1 VPSGGDSLD
10 TMVAAE
16 ERGKRMLEEMRKTSG
31 SGAPP
36 LQSLKREPALTP
48 EELAPVDPT
57 EGVMPQEVADRMLGR
72 IVPFASVPILLAVL
86 VFAGF
91 WYANTQLQMD
101 LPPMIVAYATQALL
115 LLSFA
120 GITYGVM
127 STDLEEGADQT
138 LLGRDN
144 VQRNLD
150 VMRGVEESRI
160 AQTKME
166 VEIEEAEKAGIQMRP
181 NKEPRSPQ

>member
-1 VPSGGDSLD
+1 
-10 TMVAAE
+10 
-16 ERGKRMLEEMRKTSG
+16 
-31 SGAPP
+31 
-36 LQSLKREPALTP
+36 
-48 EELAPVDPT
+48 VDPS

-72 IVPFASVPILLAVL
+72 IVPFASIPILLAVL

-101 LPPMIVAYATQALL
+101 LPPTIVAYATQALL

-138 LLGRDN
+138 LLGTDN
-144 VQRNLD
+144 VKRNLD

-160 AQTKME
+160 AETKRD
-166 VEIEEAEKAGIQMRP
+166 VEIEEAEAAGIQMRP
-181 NKEPRSPQ
+181 SKEPRGPQ